1 MLGHSAHLWYYIK
14 DAAKM
19 EFFDDMDA
27 VVSTCTFLSEQQMM
41 EIRKRYC
48 GPTTMVNTYYKKPV
62 AIRQGFMQWLWDL
75 NGKRYLDFFSG
86 VATVSVGHCH
96 PRVNAAAKKQME
108 RLWHTT
114 NIYLHNPLHEYC
126 EKLAALFPEPLKSV
140 YLTNSG
146 SEANDLAMLLAR
158 LYTGNFDI
166 ITFRGAYHGG
176 SPHSVGLTRVGSY
189 RFPVATG
196 LGCHQLSLYSVRRL
210 CRASESHGKGGL
222 SGGGL
227 EESGHI
233 ASRQENIVEH
243 RVSVAALVGVKRG
256 KVVRMRESRGSC
268 HAKDMYL
275 EQLKDTLDTSMSKSV
290 AGFFA
295 EPIQGVGGVVQ
306 YPKGYLKEAFKMIR
320 ERGGVCIADEVQ
332 TGFGRTGKDIW
343 AFKAHDVVPDIVT
356 MAKGIANG
364 FPMGAVIT
372 SRDIADTLT
381 RALHFN
387 TFGGNPIGCAAGSAV
402 IDALLEDKLAQNSTE
417 VGAYLLT
424 GLAKLQSKFE
434 IIGDV
439 RGKGLLIGVEMVKD
453 KVTRKP
459 LPDVEMNQIFE
470 DCKDMGLLL
479 GKGGVHGQ
487 TFRMKPPLCVTK
499 ADADFALAVFELAL
513 KSHEKRQ

>member
-1 MLGHSAHLWYYIK
+1 MFRNLVTSSLFKHPCKSTGALATFHRLSGALKQQLAIN
-14 DAAKM
+14 DLPADCPQLPPC
-19 EFFDDMDA
+19 EF
-27 VVSTCTFLSEQQMM
+27 TPEEYKFLSEQQMM

-196 LGCHQLSLYSVRRL
+196 LGCHQTMCPDVYSGIWGGSH
-210 CRASESHGKGGL
+210 CRDCLIQADRKCSCTS
-222 SGGGL
+222 
-227 EESGHI
+227 
-233 ASRQENIVEH
+233 
-243 RVSVAALVGVKRG
+243 
-256 KVVRMRESRGSC
+256 GSC